1 MCEQAY
7 YTCVYVF
14 VSVWGHCVAFRDLDK
29 WVALNLF
36 PMAVSFCTFP
46 SCYRSL
52 LPAFVKVQAYKLL
65 QLKGHETKLQEDDDS
80 SLFCSPFLVEYGT
93 DRNVHACIGV
103 FVCEFCV

>member
-1 MCEQAY
+1 MCEQV

-14 VSVWGHCVAFRDLDK
+14 VSVWGHCVAFRDLDNK

-36 PMAVSFCTFP
+36 PVAVSFCTFP

-52 LPAFVKVQAYKLL
+52 LSAFVKVQAYKLL

-80 SLFCSPFLVEYGT
+80 SLSVSYTHLRAHET
-93 DRNVHACIGV
+93 LR
-103 FVCEFCV
+103 